1 MKNLKPVIEPLLKKF
16 KEEKIVGLI
25 KFKFSMPGNQEPIEF
40 EIEREI
46 NRIAFRQ
53 GFIINKVYVMYDGDC
68 FSKVFIYCYDIETI
82 FEHLQIL
89 ESAKSNDVLLGALN
103 RAIIMLDDYNNMFG
117 DKMDKTLEISGLD
130 IVLKMQKK

>member
-25 KFKFSMPGNQEPIEF
+25 EFKFSMPGNQEPVEF

-46 NRIAFRQ
+46 NKIAIKQR
-53 GFIINKVYVMYDGDC
+53 FIVNKVSVIYNGET
-68 FSKVFIYCYDIETI
+68 FSKVFVDCYDVETI
-82 FEHLQIL
+82 LEHLQIL

-117 DKMDKTLEISGLD
+117 DKMDKTQEISDLD
-130 IVLKMQKK
+130 EILKLHS